1 MSKKT
6 YSQLLEQCNTIK
18 DETQAGA
25 NTAERVGTALVDI
38 VDSLS
43 SFKPLLFFE
52 NKKRYLIAS
61 CSGVPLDN
69 VALQVVYYNRRAKE
83 WRAASGVGV
92 KNVYPYQNEEQVG
105 VSGVTDIRCKKVLT
119 NDSTMFDLA
128 VEGTVTTLFNELF
141 IPFKN
146 LKQYSF
152 TDSIVDNSDNG
163 PTKRLYK
170 LINRNMKT
178 PISESRWSRYCILK
192 TGLAITKSFVTRDSN
207 VKTVI
212 ISNIVR
218 FNMFINSDEDELRV
232 SFKSKMLTRGV

>member
-38 VDSLS
+38 VDSFS

-92 KNVYPYQNEEQVG
+92 KNVYSALNTEQVAI
-105 VSGVTDIRCKKVLT
+105 SGVTDIRCKKVLT
-119 NDSTMFDLA
+119 NDSTVFDLD
-128 VEGTVTTLFNELF
+128 VDGTVTTLFNELF
-141 IPFKN
+141 RPFKN
-146 LKQYSF
+146 LKIFSF
-152 TDSIVDNSDNG
+152 VNTINDTSLG
-163 PTKRLYK
+163 YTERTFK
-170 LINRNMKT
+170 LITRNSKNSKEFYF
-178 PISESRWSRYCILK
+178 PKYSYLR
-192 TGLAITKSFVTRDSN
+192 TGLAITKSVVTRNGN

-212 ISNIVR
+212 MSNIVR
-218 FNMFINSDEDELRV
+218 FNMFINSDEDELTV
-232 SFKSKMLTRGV
+232 SFKHKKFTRSV